1 MRMATV
7 EATAQRGDLGTT
19 GRLPADEAEIDT
31 LMRRFFVQS
40 QVEPVK
46 AFGPDVKGVDAQG
59 GAPRR
64 DFDMA
69 TELLDR
75 ASQAFDLLMDRC
87 QGLEHDL
94 DSATEQARVRGAE
107 QEETIEQWKRLASSL
122 KAQIDTAEQAST
134 ALKTRCDTAEA
145 RAAMAEQRANALERA
160 SAQAA
165 AHAALAE
172 RLSTKLH
179 DKVVSAFGIGSRAHP
194 MLEVVAT
201 QQAAE

>member
-1 MRMATV
+1 MATV

-40 QVEPVK
+40 QVKPIK
-46 AFGPDVKGVDAQG
+46 AFEPDVKGVDAQG
-59 GAPRR
+59 SAPRR

-94 DSATEQARVRGAE
+94 DIANEQARVSVIPSFFGLGVPTWELHVLSVFEAVF
-107 QEETIEQWKRLASSL
+107 WRLGSL
-122 KAQIDTAEQAST
+122 YV
-134 ALKTRCDTAEA
+134 TRAP
-145 RAAMAEQRANALERA
+145 RRR
-160 SAQAA
+160 
-165 AHAALAE
+165 
-172 RLSTKLH
+172 
-179 DKVVSAFGIGSRAHP
+179 
-194 MLEVVAT
+194 
-201 QQAAE
+201 